1 LGEKFHRDQEG
12 PVAQQADN
20 PAQALPQA
28 RRSKKWMV
36 IGVLALLLA
45 VGAGGAAWF
54 MLKSGGSGDVEG
66 EAASTASTAATT
78 LFFTLDPPFVVNFEL
93 PSPVRFLQVTVEL
106 ELQQQADLD
115 AVQKHLPVIRN
126 NLLMLFSGQDYQ
138 HLRNRSGKEQLRE
151 AVLAEVRSI
160 LAERAKRDGVTQVYF
175 THFVM
180 Q

>member
-1 LGEKFHRDQEG
+1 M
-12 PVAQQADN
+12 AQQADN

-28 RRSKKWMV
+28 RGSKKWIV
-36 IGVLALLLA
+36 IGALVLLLIA
-45 VGAGGAAWF
+45 GAGGAAWF
-54 MLKSGGSGDVEG
+54 ILKSSGSSEAEG
-66 EAASTASTAATT
+66 QGESSEGNGMSTAATA
-78 LFFTLDPPFVVNFEL
+78 LFFTLEPPFVVNFEL

-138 HLRNRSGKEQLRE
+138 HLRNREGKEQLRE
-151 AVLAEVRSI
+151 AVLAEVRSV
-160 LAERAKRDGVTQVYF
+160 LAQRAKRDGVTQVYF

>member
-1 LGEKFHRDQEG
+1 M
-12 PVAQQADN
+12 AQQADN
-20 PAQALPQA
+20 PTQVLPPTA
-28 RRSKKWMV
+28 GSKKWIV
-36 IGVLALLLA
+36 IGALVLLLIA
-45 VGAGGAAWF
+45 GAGGAAWF
-54 MLKSGGSGDVEG
+54 MLKSSGLSEAEG
-66 EAASTASTAATT
+66 QGESPDENGMATAATA
-78 LFFTLDPPFVVNFEL
+78 LFFTLEPPFVVNFEL

-138 HLRNRSGKEQLRE
+138 HLRNREGKEQLRE

-160 LAERAKRDGVTQVYF
+160 LTQRAKRDGVIQVYF

>member
-1 LGEKFHRDQEG
+1 M
-12 PVAQQADN
+12 AQQADN

-28 RRSKKWMV
+28 AGSKKWIV
-36 IGVLALLLA
+36 IGALVLLLA
-45 VGAGGAAWF
+45 AGAGGAAWF
-54 MLKSGGSGDVEG
+54 MLKSGGTNEG
-66 EAASTASTAATT
+66 HGELPDGKEMSSAATALFYT
-78 LFFTLDPPFVVNFEL
+78 LEPPFVVNFEL

-138 HLRNRSGKEQLRE
+138 HLRNREGKEQLRE

-160 LAERAKRDGVTQVYF
+160 LTQRAKRDGVTQVYF

>member
-1 LGEKFHRDQEG
+1 M
-12 PVAQQADN
+12 VQQADN
-20 PAQALPQA
+20 PAQALPQTA
-28 RRSKKWMV
+28 GSKKWVV
-36 IGVLALLLA
+36 IGALVLLLVA
-45 VGAGGAAWF
+45 GAGGAAWF
-54 MLKSGGSGDVEG
+54 MFKSGSNEG
-66 EAASTASTAATT
+66 HGELPDGKEMSSAATALFYT
-78 LFFTLDPPFVVNFEL
+78 LEPPFVVNFEL

-126 NLLMLFSGQDYQ
+126 NLLMLFSGQNYQ
-138 HLRNRSGKEQLRE
+138 QLRNREGKEQLRE

-160 LAERAKRDGVTQVYF
+160 LAQRAKRDGITQVYF

>member
-1 LGEKFHRDQEG
+1 M
-12 PVAQQADN
+12 AQQADH
-20 PAQALPQA
+20 PMQAVSPA
-28 RRSKKWMV
+28 RRPKKWIA
-36 IGVLALLLA
+36 IGVLVLLLA
-45 VGAGGAAWF
+45 VGAGGAAWLL
-54 MLKSGGSGDVEG
+54 LKQDGSDEADGGAGVHG
-66 EAASTASTAATT
+66 ESPAATA
-78 LFFTLDPPFVVNFEL
+78 LFFALEPPFVVNFEL

-138 HLRNRSGKEQLRE
+138 QLRTRAGKEQLRE
-151 AVLAEVRSI
+151 AVRAEVRAV
-160 LAERAKRDGVTQVYF
+160 LTERAGRNGLTQVYF

>member
-1 LGEKFHRDQEG
+1 
-12 PVAQQADN
+12 VAQQADN
-20 PAQALPQA
+20 PAQPLPQTA
-28 RRSKKWMV
+28 GSKKWIV
-36 IGVLALLLA
+36 IGALALLLA

-54 MLKSGGSGDVEG
+54 MLKSSGSNEG
-66 EAASTASTAATT
+66 HGELPEGNEIPSTATALFYT
-78 LFFTLDPPFVVNFEL
+78 LEPPFVVNFEL

-106 ELQQQADLD
+106 ELQQQDLD

-138 HLRNRSGKEQLRE
+138 HLRNREGKEQLRE

-160 LAERAKRDGVTQVYF
+160 LTQRAKRDGVTQVYF